1 MNFIIILITFKAS
14 LVCNVLVLQSCSPT
28 TAECAPSLTKLYY
41 QFRNRAP
48 KSKVTMLLLSET
60 PNCGM
65 SCLKWVTVSAPFKL
79 TSLLLSQVSMTR
91 QLPLKKGLFQITLV
105 KKVALGSPPT
115 STCFIVTPSLLI
127 CCMCVKHFVTLFFKG
142 DIKSPVILTPNKIF
156 CCQKHVFLLM
166 KWSGNNVP
174 HSKMKGKMCGKG
186 LD

>member
-105 KKVALGSPPT
+105 KKVRSPPT
-115 STCFIVTPSLLI
+115 SSCFIVTPSLLI

-142 DIKSPVILTPNKIF
+142 DIKSPVILTPNKF
-156 CCQKHVFLLM
+156 FLL
-166 KWSGNNVP
+166 
-174 HSKMKGKMCGKG
+174 SKTCFFIDEMVWK
-186 LD
+186 

>member
-60 PNCGM
+60 PNGGM
-65 SCLKWVTVSAPFKL
+65 SCLKWVTVSASFKL

-105 KKVALGSPPT
+105 KKVALRSPPT

-142 DIKSPVILTPNKIF
+142 DIKSPVILTPNKFF
-156 CCQKHVFLLM
+156 CCQKHVFY
-166 KWSGNNVP
+166 
-174 HSKMKGKMCGKG
+174 
-186 LD
+186 